1 MRTKKAIVHGKHSR
15 KRNNH
20 VGSSYSNKNNSDTSK
35 RHRYHTMKGGMGFI
49 KKVARTIED
58 KFSGCAV
65 SSKMFENTKCFEEE
79 LTKKINEAVSQFVIS
94 NYFKSY
100 NVTNK
105 LEDDRK
111 ELFTTIKRVLFPLL
125 VNVMIMR
132 ENGELLDNVQ
142 WDLGYS
148 ALVTI
153 IILKFIDY
161 SIYKAAVEGNLVDFS
176 LFEEQELK
184 EQEKCLERL
193 ECSKLS
199 PSSLSQILYYF
210 FIENDTEKSE
220 GFLGNLISRVNI
232 YGNDYKIKQRGGSG
246 TDNFVKVS
254 NEDLE
259 GFGDQQQ
266 PGPGPEPVY
275 SPPPTSSPPTSTSPP
290 NSPPPPPVPST
301 PRPNQS
307 TQNLDILYSVA
318 FPNEDN
324 KTKAKGFLE
333 ALNKMYQGEEKLLEP
348 DTFNKVLRFSL
359 DDGSVT
365 SLPGGGVTLFNICM
379 NIYSSKMFN
388 TDTNLSA
395 VPDEDIE
402 EALKAHGIN
411 RTQSKIYTGKKV
423 CLSHEDHLLCVG
435 KMPEYLTEFDIPK
448 QFQHKE
454 KRIDEMGWGQTEFA
468 KLKLVVFTEPDT
480 GGIQV
485 GGSSEGGISEGGV
498 NLASELAEAD
508 AKAREEADAK
518 AREEADAK
526 AREEAA
532 GSELTDA
539 KAREEAAGSELTDAE
554 RIAKA
559 EVDAKAREEAA
570 GSELTDA
577 KAREEAAGSELTDAE
592 RIAKAEA
599 DAKAREEADAKAR
612 EEADAKERAE
622 AAAAK
627 TDRSPYNESGSKSA
641 PTESHTYDRLRNF
654 PKSQI
659 TVEQGETLSE
669 ADDKESSKAQTIIPE
684 QNEFM
689 RMKLT
694 KPLYD
699 TVNDYLNVVPD
710 RPNQDYNP
718 KAFSIHQRTDGN
730 GGNMNKYLKKG
741 EYFVK
746 FRVPSLIRDKISK
759 SGSDRAGVLG
769 GKTTKKEKRMAFHY
783 PIRFGPTFSKFVSL
797 MLNGSRY
804 YKSLEKAGHD
814 IDKLVKMY
822 EAYGK
827 AQKNCDPEHLKVVIQ
842 GPNVPPN
849 PRPVEPDGPSG
860 PSGPS
865 RPEGGNIYP
874 DIAALLKGLEPELR
888 DLILQI
894 IRENP
899 RQKFN
904 NRALAQMIYELISAL
919 RISKLE
925 SETVGGN
932 DDGGNNNKRNLNKDA
947 YINEL
952 LEKNKELELETL
964 QYVATIKRNN
974 ELAQET
980 IRKLEAEIARLQQLL
995 RETES
1000 EVGNAQDRLNRE
1012 ITELKATIVELEQE
1026 LVKIHGENDK
1036 LRAELE
1042 KLLAKHQELQAE
1054 NARLLTENQEIAVQ
1068 MRANAEK
1075 VGELQQ
1081 QLEDSQRTNTELQD
1095 EIARL
1100 RQELEQERQSNEALQ
1115 AQLVKL
1121 ESTLQS
1127 AENKLRFSNATIAE
1141 LEAQLKAQQEQ
1152 FELTMTQ
1159 TQRRYSDQQREL
1171 ARLLEQNEVLI
1182 ADNDRL
1188 QQALAACEEEKSALA
1203 AANDELQR
1211 KLDECIADREAGGG
1225 FAPDRGT
1232 GPRTPNPLV
1241 ITEQLKTRICETM
1254 RLLGEKNKKMAGDLS
1269 NQIIIHDNGTYR
1281 QITYSDVHDQCTI
1294 KGQTTIRRAAPSL
1307 TIQRLES
1314 NRSTPLIFSTQ
1325 TGEIDVEAML
1335 DAYNHDNLKINYKK
1349 SARNVPL
1356 KYQEGTLTIR
1366 PDFFPTRRGGTRTK
1380 KLNRVNKYR
1389 KKSKKINF

>member
-526 AREEAA
+526 
-532 GSELTDA
+532 
-539 KAREEAAGSELTDAE
+539 
-554 RIAKA
+554 
-559 EVDAKAREEAA
+559 
-570 GSELTDA
+570 
-577 KAREEAAGSELTDAE
+577 
-592 RIAKAEA
+592 
-599 DAKAREEADAKAR
+599 
-612 EEADAKERAE
+612 ERAE

-947 YINEL
+947 DINEL

-974 ELAQET
+974 ELEQET

-1012 ITELKATIVELEQE
+1012 ITELKATIVELKQE
-1026 LVKIHGENDK
+1026 LVKIQGENDK

-1042 KLLAKHQELQAE
+1042 KLLAEHQELQAE